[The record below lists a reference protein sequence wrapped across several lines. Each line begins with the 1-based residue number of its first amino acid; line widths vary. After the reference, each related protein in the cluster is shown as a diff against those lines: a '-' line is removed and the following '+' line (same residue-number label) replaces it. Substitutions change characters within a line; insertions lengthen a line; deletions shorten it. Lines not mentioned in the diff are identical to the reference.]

1 MTFSI
6 SSVNSSLVISHGTF
20 SGGNSIV
27 GGLDSRFK
35 SSDDSGEFEERLS
48 NPSNLS
54 GNFTREFFVIVSSFG
69 FSMSFGGFRHFDVF
83 FDSVTDGH
91 DVIDDSGIGMD
102 FFGFGEDFG
111 H

>member
-1 MTFSI
+1 MTFSR
-6 SSVNSSLVISHGTF
+6 SSVDSSLVITHGFF
-20 SGGNSIV
+20 SGGNSHV
-27 GGLDSRFK
+27 GSGDSRLK
-35 SSDDSGEFEERLS
+35 SVDDNSEFEKSLV

-69 FSMSFGGFRHFDVF
+69 FSVSFGGFRHFDVF